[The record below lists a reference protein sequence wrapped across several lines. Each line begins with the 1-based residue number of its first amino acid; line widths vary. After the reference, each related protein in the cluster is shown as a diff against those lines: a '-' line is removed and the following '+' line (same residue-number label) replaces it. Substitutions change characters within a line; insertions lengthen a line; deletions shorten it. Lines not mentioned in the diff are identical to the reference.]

1 MKKLI
6 VPALT
11 AAFTFSASL
20 PVLAASNPF
29 EDVAA
34 DHWAYDAVA
43 QLAAD
48 GIIEGYGDG
57 TYRGEQEI
65 TRFEMAQM
73 VARAM
78 TKKDLNS
85 ADKAM
90 LDKLAAEFSDEL
102 ASLGV
107 RVAALEKKVDN
118 VHWNG
123 RVRYRFISQHKE
135 GDMTPPGKEAN
146 VKYTN
151 GSSHQNTNQ
160 FLFRLQ
166 PTLDINKNWKGH
178 ARISYYSDAD
188 SAKNV
193 NTAVMDW
200 LWAEGQ
206 YGSTNIKLGRLVYHS
221 EADYGLFIDDP
232 ISGGQITFGKDIKA
246 TLTAGRYQ
254 FNNGEA
260 GTGIFGWNKDKAVSY
275 QGAEV
280 YNDRKAR
287 FTWGLGYHHFTADG
301 LYDGFGFNGSSAGV
315 WAAGLGYKITPT
327 LGLFGSYTKNVSMKN
342 SEGMNKGAADH
353 AYSIELD
360 YKGASPKDPG
370 SFGVFAAYRYLGP
383 AATLYT
389 THRVFGGMREGDK
402 GWEVGAS
409 YTFAQNI
416 LGTVRYFSGKRL
428 SLESGVSD
436 RNRSSLFT
444 ELTFFF

>member
-1 MKKLI
+1 MQKKLI
-6 VPALT
+6 SSLT
-11 AAFTFSASL
+11 AAIAFGSTAPAL
-20 PVLAASNPF
+20 GASNPF
-29 EDVAA
+29 EDVPQN
-34 DHWAYDAVA
+34 HWAYDAVA
-43 QLAAD
+43 QLASD
-48 GIIEGYGDG
+48 GVIEGYGDG
-57 TYRGEQEI
+57 TYRGDQEI

-73 VARAM
+73 IARAM
-78 TKKDLNS
+78 AKNS
-85 ADKAM
+85 LSTSDKAM

-102 ASLGV
+102 TNLGV
-107 RVAALEKKVDN
+107 RVAALEKKTDN
-118 VHWNG
+118 VRWNG
-123 RVRYRFISQHKE
+123 RVRYRFISQHRE
-135 GDMTPPGKEAN
+135 GDMAQKKEAN

-193 NTAVMDW
+193 NTAIMDW
-200 LWAEGQ
+200 LWVEGQ
-206 YGSTNIKLGRLVYHS
+206 YASTNVKLGRLVYHS

-232 ISGGQITFGKDIKA
+232 ISGGQVTFGKDVKA

-260 GTGIFGWNKDKAVSY
+260 GTGIFGWNKDKAISY
-275 QGAEV
+275 QSAEV

-287 FTWGLGYHHFTADG
+287 FTWGIGYHHFSADS
-301 LYDGFGFNGSSAGV
+301 LYDGFGYKGSSAGV
-315 WAAGLGYKITPT
+315 WAAGLGYRFTPT
-327 LGLFGSYTKNVSMKN
+327 LGLFGSYTRNVSIKDAD
-342 SEGMNKGAADH
+342 GMNKGAADH

-360 YKGASPKDPG
+360 YMGASPKAPG

-409 YTFAQNI
+409 YTFAPNI
-416 LGTVRYFSGKRL
+416 LGTVRYFSGKRI
-428 SLESGVSD
+428 SLENGVSD
-436 RNRSSLFT
+436 LNRSALFS